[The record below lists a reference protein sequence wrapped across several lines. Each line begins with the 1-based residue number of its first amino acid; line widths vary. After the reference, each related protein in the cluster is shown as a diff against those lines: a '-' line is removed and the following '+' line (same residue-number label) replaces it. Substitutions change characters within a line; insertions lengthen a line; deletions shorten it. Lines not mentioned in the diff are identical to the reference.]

1 MKLPRLILGLLIL
14 TSAAV
19 ADVERYDVRVV
30 NTYPHDI
37 TAFTQGL
44 LIHEGMLY
52 EGTGRHGQSR
62 LSRITLEDGQVL
74 HSRRLGRSYF
84 GEGIAVAGQSIYQL
98 TWKSNIVFVYDLETL
113 ADTGTHYHPT
123 EGWGLTFD
131 GQHLILSDGSDT
143 LQFIEPENFQV
154 VRRQKVTLDGR
165 PVRNLNELEYIKGE
179 IWANVWM
186 TNEIVR
192 INPQSGLVVSVVDLS
207 PLRVLTHT
215 GGGDDVLNGIA
226 WDAEQD
232 RVFVTGKLWA
242 DLFEIELVARE
253 P

>member
-1 MKLPRLILGLLIL
+1 
-14 TSAAV
+14 
-19 ADVERYDVRVV
+19 
-30 NTYPHDI
+30 
-37 TAFTQGL
+37 
-44 LIHEGMLY
+44 
-52 EGTGRHGQSR
+52 
-62 LSRITLEDGQVL
+62 
-74 HSRRLGRSYF
+74 
-84 GEGIAVAGQSIYQL
+84 
-98 TWKSNIVFVYDLETL
+98 
-113 ADTGTHYHPT
+113 
-123 EGWGLTFD
+123 
-131 GQHLILSDGSDT
+131 
-143 LQFIEPENFQV
+143 
-154 VRRQKVTLDGR
+154 RRQKVTLDGR